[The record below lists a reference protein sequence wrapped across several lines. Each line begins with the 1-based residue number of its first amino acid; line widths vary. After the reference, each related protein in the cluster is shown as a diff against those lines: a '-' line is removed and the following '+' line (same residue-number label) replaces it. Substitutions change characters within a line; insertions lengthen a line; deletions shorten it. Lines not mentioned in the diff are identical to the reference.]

1 MNMTNQ
7 VKETVVVAIGG
18 NSIITDND
26 SQSVGHQLAAIK
38 EMVKPIADI
47 IAEGYNVVLTHGN
60 GPQVGL
66 ELQRSEIAHQH
77 NKVPLM
83 PLVNCVANTQ
93 GGIGYLIQQCL
104 QNELR
109 ARQVQRNVVTVLT
122 QVEVDINDPSFQK
135 PSKPIGSFFT
145 LEEKD
150 QLQLANPSWTFVE
163 DSGRGYRR
171 VVPSPTPKNI
181 VELNAIMQLIE
192 HQNVVIAIGG
202 GGIPVVSNRDSG
214 ESMLVGVDA
223 VIDKDL
229 STELLARTL
238 NADILLITTGVEK
251 VAVNFGKPTQK
262 NLGEVT
268 IKEVE
273 VYKNEGHFPAGSML
287 PKIDAAL
294 SFVNSGGQRA
304 IITLPEKLL
313 PALRKETGTHI
324 IA

>member
-1 MNMTNQ
+1 M
-7 VKETVVVAIGG
+7 KETVVVAIGG

-26 SQSVGHQLAAIK
+26 SQSISHQLSAIK
-38 EMVKPIADI
+38 LMVKPIADI
-47 IAEGYNVVLTHGN
+47 IEEGYNVVLTHGN

-66 ELQRSEIAHQH
+66 ELQRSEIANQH
-77 NKVPLM
+77 NQVPLM

-109 ARQVQRNVVTVLT
+109 SRKVQRNVVTVLT
-122 QVEVDINDPSFQK
+122 QVEVDSADPSFKK
-135 PSKPIGSFFT
+135 PSKPIGSFFS
-145 LEEKD
+145 LEEKNT
-150 QLQLANPSWTFVE
+150 LQQENPTWSFVE

-171 VVPSPTPKNI
+171 VVPSPTPMNI
-181 VELNAIMQLIE
+181 VELNTIMQLIE
-192 HQNVVIAIGG
+192 NQNVVIAIGG
-202 GGIPVVSNRDSG
+202 GGIPVVSTIENEVSLL
-214 ESMLVGVDA
+214 SGVDA

-238 NADILLITTGVEK
+238 NADILLITTGVEN

-262 NLGEVT
+262 SLGEVT
-268 IKEVE
+268 VNEIEE
-273 VYKNEGHFPAGSML
+273 YKKEGHFPAGSML

-294 SFVNSGGQRA
+294 SFVRSGGQRA

-313 PALRKETGTHI
+313 PALRNETGTHI
-324 IA
+324 IS